1 VRLGGFWVH
10 LRPDRRVR
18 VLDPVAGA
26 QDVDFAEPCDEP
38 GIMPWLDS
46 VVAAG
51 PRQCGEEAIALVEHD
66 DEVPAHGHL
75 SASHRPNLPGGHAPS
90 FPGLRLCP
98 ARAGLVTGARGR
110 GPRNRPHMPAQMRL
124 GACRVT
130 VFGLPYPYLSDC
142 HTRTEEDSVN
152 RTPIASRQHVT
163 VARRLASLALATG
176 LTLGLGGTLAACSDQ
191 DIDDTADQVKDV
203 SGEARGVVDQARQ
216 SIDDAHATFENLD
229 AEARAEA
236 EVAVAEA
243 DQAIDDAQAAL
254 EQAEQDA
261 SAEGQQAV
269 ADAEQQVD
277 QATVQLEQAEEAVSG
292 DAAAALDS
300 IGQNLSVLG
309 ADLRDAQD

>member
-1 VRLGGFWVH
+1 
-10 LRPDRRVR
+10 
-18 VLDPVAGA
+18 
-26 QDVDFAEPCDEP
+26 
-38 GIMPWLDS
+38 
-46 VVAAG
+46 
-51 PRQCGEEAIALVEHD
+51 
-66 DEVPAHGHL
+66 
-75 SASHRPNLPGGHAPS
+75 
-90 FPGLRLCP
+90 
-98 ARAGLVTGARGR
+98 
-110 GPRNRPHMPAQMRL
+110 
-124 GACRVT
+124 
-130 VFGLPYPYLSDC
+130 
-142 HTRTEEDSVN
+142 VN
-152 RTPIASRQHVT
+152 RTPIASRQHVP

-191 DIDDTADQVKDV
+191 DIDDTADQVKDI
-203 SGEARGVVDQARQ
+203 SGGARGVVDQARQ

-277 QATVQLEQAEEAVSG
+277 RAAAQLEQAEEAVSG
-292 DAAAALDS
+292 DAAAALDD